1 MRKIILALGTALLC
15 SNVMAD
21 FPVFPATVQIGGG
34 SASNTLNQVSSFL
47 ATQLA
52 RNRDIKN
59 VSESRIAVAS
69 FVNMSTLDETDRLG
83 MTLAENLM
91 HEMYVRGFGVVDF
104 KARDHVKVRSNGDF
118 VFSRDVAELRRNHN
132 IHYFLAGTIARN
144 GDGVVIN
151 ARLIQADSGV
161 IVSSGQAFLN
171 NRDLNYIL
179 SDANR
184 GAVEK
189 VVVERNVVPPLK
201 PNTVFIR

>member
-1 MRKIILALGTALLC
+1 MKKFILALGAALLGT
-15 SNVMAD
+15 NALAQI
-21 FPVFPATVQIGGG
+21 PTFPATVQIGG
-34 SASNTLNQVSSFL
+34 SAASNTLNQVSSFL

-59 VSESRIAVAS
+59 VSDSRIAVAS
-69 FVNMSTLDETDRLG
+69 FVNMTSLDETDKLG
-83 MTLAENLM
+83 LSLAENLM

-104 KARDHVKVRSNGDF
+104 KARDYIRVRSNGDF
-118 VFSRDVAELRRNHN
+118 VLSRDVAELRRNHN
-132 IHYFLAGTIARN
+132 IHYFLAGTVARN

-161 IVSSGQAFLN
+161 VVSSAQAFLN

-184 GAVEK
+184 GGVEK
-189 VVVERNVVPPLK
+189 VVIERSVVPPVK

>member
-1 MRKIILALGTALLC
+1 MRKIILALGAAFLCTNAL
-15 SNVMAD
+15 AE
-21 FPVFPATVQIGGG
+21 FPAFPATVQIGGG
-34 SASNTLNQVSSFL
+34 AASNTLNQVSSFL

-59 VSESRIAVAS
+59 VSDSRIAVAS
-69 FVNMSTLDETDRLG
+69 FVNMTTLDETDRLG

-132 IHYFLAGTIARN
+132 IHYFLAGTLARN
-144 GDGVVIN
+144 GDGIVIN
-151 ARLIQADSGV
+151 ARLIQADSGI

-189 VVVERNVVPPLK
+189 VVVERSVVPPLK

>member
-1 MRKIILALGTALLC
+1 MRKIILALGAALLC
-15 SNVMAD
+15 SNALAD

-59 VSESRIAVAS
+59 VSDSRIAVAS
-69 FVNMSTLDETDRLG
+69 FVNMTSLDETDRLG

-132 IHYFLAGTIARN
+132 IHYFLAGTVARN

-189 VVVERNVVPPLK
+189 VVVERSVVPPLK

>member
-1 MRKIILALGTALLC
+1 MRKIILALGAAFLCTNAL
-15 SNVMAD
+15 AE
-21 FPVFPATVQIGGG
+21 FPAFPATVQIGGG
-34 SASNTLNQVSSFL
+34 AASNTLNQVSSFL

-59 VSESRIAVAS
+59 VSDSRIAVAS
-69 FVNMSTLDETDRLG
+69 FVNMTTLDETDKLG

-132 IHYFLAGTIARN
+132 IHYFLAGTLARN
-144 GDGVVIN
+144 GDGIVIN
-151 ARLIQADSGV
+151 ARLIQADSGI

-189 VVVERNVVPPLK
+189 VVVERSVVPPLK

>member
-1 MRKIILALGTALLC
+1 MKKVILALGAALLC
-15 SNVMAD
+15 SNALAD

-59 VSESRIAVAS
+59 VSDSRIAVAS
-69 FVNMSTLDETDRLG
+69 FVNMTSLDETDRLG
-83 MTLAENLM
+83 VTLAENLM

-132 IHYFLAGTIARN
+132 IHYFLAGTLARN
-144 GDGVVIN
+144 GDGIVIN
-151 ARLIQADSGV
+151 ARLIQADSGI

-189 VVVERNVVPPLK
+189 VVVERSVVPPLK

>member
-1 MRKIILALGTALLC
+1 M
-15 SNVMAD
+15 
-21 FPVFPATVQIGGG
+21 
-34 SASNTLNQVSSFL
+34 
-47 ATQLA
+47 
-52 RNRDIKN
+52 
-59 VSESRIAVAS
+59 
-69 FVNMSTLDETDRLG
+69 
-83 MTLAENLM
+83 
-91 HEMYVRGFGVVDF
+91 
-104 KARDHVKVRSNGDF
+104 RSNGDF

-132 IHYFLAGTIARN
+132 IHYFLAGTVARN

>member
-1 MRKIILALGTALLC
+1 MILALGAALLC

-21 FPVFPATVQIGGG
+21 FQDFPATVQIGGG
-34 SASNTLNQVSSFL
+34 AASNTLNQVSSFL

-59 VSESRIAVAS
+59 VSDSRIAVAS
-69 FVNMSTLDETDRLG
+69 FVNMTTLDETDRLG

-132 IHYFLAGTIARN
+132 IHYFLAGTLARN
-144 GDGVVIN
+144 GDGIVIN

-189 VVVERNVVPPLK
+189 VVVERSVVPPLK

>member
-1 MRKIILALGTALLC
+1 MRKMILALGAALLC

-21 FPVFPATVQIGGG
+21 FPDFPATVQIGGG
-34 SASNTLNQVSSFL
+34 AASNTLNQVSSFL

-59 VSESRIAVAS
+59 VSDSRIAVAS
-69 FVNMSTLDETDRLG
+69 FVNMTTLDETDRLG

-132 IHYFLAGTIARN
+132 IHYFLAGTLARN
-144 GDGVVIN
+144 GDGIVIN

-189 VVVERNVVPPLK
+189 VVVERSVVPPLK

>member
-1 MRKIILALGTALLC
+1 MRKIILALGAALLC
-15 SNVMAD
+15 TNALAD
-21 FPVFPATVQIGGG
+21 FPAFPATVQIGGG
-34 SASNTLNQVSSFL
+34 AASNTLNQVSSFL

-59 VSESRIAVAS
+59 VSDSRIAVAS
-69 FVNMSTLDETDRLG
+69 FVNMTSLDETDRLG

-132 IHYFLAGTIARN
+132 IHYFLAGTLARN
-144 GDGVVIN
+144 GDGIVIN
-151 ARLIQADSGV
+151 ARLIQADSGI

-189 VVVERNVVPPLK
+189 VVVERSVVPPLK

>member
-1 MRKIILALGTALLC
+1 MRKIILALGAALLC
-15 SNVMAD
+15 TNALAD
-21 FPVFPATVQIGGG
+21 FPAFPATVQIGGG
-34 SASNTLNQVSSFL
+34 AASNTLNQVSSFL

-59 VSESRIAVAS
+59 VSDSRIAVAS
-69 FVNMSTLDETDRLG
+69 FVNMTTLDETDRLG

-132 IHYFLAGTIARN
+132 IHYFLAGTLARN
-144 GDGVVIN
+144 GDGIVIN
-151 ARLIQADSGV
+151 ARLIQADSGI

-189 VVVERNVVPPLK
+189 VVVERSVVPPLK

>member
-1 MRKIILALGTALLC
+1 MRKIILALGAALLC
-15 SNVMAD
+15 TNALAD
-21 FPVFPATVQIGGG
+21 FPAFPATVQIGGG
-34 SASNTLNQVSSFL
+34 AASNTLNQVSSFL

-59 VSESRIAVAS
+59 VSDSRIAVAS
-69 FVNMSTLDETDRLG
+69 FVNMSSLDETDRLG

-132 IHYFLAGTIARN
+132 IHYFLAGTLARN
-144 GDGVVIN
+144 GDGIVIN
-151 ARLIQADSGV
+151 ARLIQADSGIV
-161 IVSSGQAFLN
+161 VSSGQAFLN

-189 VVVERNVVPPLK
+189 VVVERSVVPPLK

>member
-1 MRKIILALGTALLC
+1 MCAASGGRLQGPGPRQGAQQWRLRVQPRRGRAAPQPQHPLL
-15 SNVMAD
+15 
-21 FPVFPATVQIGGG
+21 
-34 SASNTLNQVSSFL
+34 
-47 ATQLA
+47 
-52 RNRDIKN
+52 
-59 VSESRIAVAS
+59 
-69 FVNMSTLDETDRLG
+69 
-83 MTLAENLM
+83 
-91 HEMYVRGFGVVDF
+91 
-104 KARDHVKVRSNGDF
+104 
-118 VFSRDVAELRRNHN
+118 
-132 IHYFLAGTIARN
+132 LAGTVARN

>member
-15 SNVMAD
+15 GSAMAD
-21 FPVFPATVQIGGG
+21 FPVFPSAVQIGGS

-47 ATQLA
+47 ASQLA
-52 RNRDIKN
+52 QNRDIKN
-59 VSESRIAVAS
+59 VADSRIAVAS
-69 FVNMSTLDETDRLG
+69 FVNMTSLDETDRLG

-104 KARDHVKVRSNGDF
+104 KTRDYIKVRSNGDF

-132 IHYFLAGTIARN
+132 IHYFLAGTVSRN
-144 GDGVVIN
+144 GDGAVIN

-161 IVSSGQAFLN
+161 VVSSGQAFLS

-179 SDANR
+179 GDANR
-184 GAVEK
+184 ATVEK
-189 VVVERNVVPPLK
+189 VVIERNVVPPLK

>member
-1 MRKIILALGTALLC
+1 MRKVILALGAALLC
-15 SNVMAD
+15 SNALAD

-59 VSESRIAVAS
+59 VSDSRIAVAS
-69 FVNMSTLDETDRLG
+69 FVNMTSLDETDRLG

-132 IHYFLAGTIARN
+132 IHYFLAGTVARN

-161 IVSSGQAFLN
+161 SGAPGAAGNCGFCNSRNGAWSST
-171 NRDLNYIL
+171 
-179 SDANR
+179 
-184 GAVEK
+184 K
-189 VVVERNVVPPLK
+189 
-201 PNTVFIR
+201 